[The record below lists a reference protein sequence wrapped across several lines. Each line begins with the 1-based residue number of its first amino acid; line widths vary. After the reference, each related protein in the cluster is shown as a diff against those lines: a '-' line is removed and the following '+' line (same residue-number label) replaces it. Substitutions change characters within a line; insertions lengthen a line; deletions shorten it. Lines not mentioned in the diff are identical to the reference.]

1 MWYCESCIL
10 ILTYNIWKFLILEII
25 INGNK
30 KIIFKD
36 NYYLKLLF
44 LVLIIICK
52 IIKSMLKINN

>member
-44 LVLIIICK
+44 FGV
-52 IIKSMLKINN
+52 NNNLQNNKKYVNN